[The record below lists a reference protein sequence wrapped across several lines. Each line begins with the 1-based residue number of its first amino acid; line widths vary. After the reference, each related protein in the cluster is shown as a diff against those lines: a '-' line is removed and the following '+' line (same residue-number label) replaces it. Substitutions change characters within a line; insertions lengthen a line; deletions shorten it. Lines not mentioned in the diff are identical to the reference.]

1 MLRLNELSGGGQR
14 GGNPEEEGTV
24 GVREAGV
31 EGAGEIGGNYAT
43 LCTILQSKKRKGTGS
58 TKVGRGPG
66 LKGRG
71 SGRFEPS

>member
-1 MLRLNELSGGGQR
+1 MLLPNELSGGGQR
-14 GGNPEEEGTV
+14 GGNPEEEGAG

-43 LCTILQSKKRKGTGS
+43 LCTILQSKKRKG
-58 TKVGRGPG
+58 RGPG

-71 SGRFEPS
+71 SGRFELS